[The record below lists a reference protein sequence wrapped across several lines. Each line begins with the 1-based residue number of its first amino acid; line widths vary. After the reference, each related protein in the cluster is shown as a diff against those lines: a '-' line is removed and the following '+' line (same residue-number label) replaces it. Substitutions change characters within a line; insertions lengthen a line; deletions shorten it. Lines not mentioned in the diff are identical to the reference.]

1 MLLDLFNVG
10 LVYEVARH
18 CNGVLQ
24 VLNLVRA
31 SSWYEEKV
39 SRCEV
44 NTEILKV
51 QFVLDEFGY

>member
-31 SSWYEEKV
+31 SSRYKEEVSGYKV
-39 SRCEV
+39 D
-44 NTEILKV
+44 TE
-51 QFVLDEFGY
+51 F